1 MPLRKS
7 QAPAE
12 RIFQV
17 PTDRILIESF
27 EAEFAKLYSCWYSLI
42 EACPPPSIYKQYSD
56 SIRRFTLP
64 SVGESVLRSAAAVEQ
79 TCGGITANLWDD
91 AFEWTLPETLSTAER
106 ILEYLGEVEATRKRA
121 FGSFLSDSDLSKV
134 ITTPSGTAQTLASL
148 LLETLSRACQLQG
161 QGSLT
166 AKILSAQNDSGFII

>member
-12 RIFQV
+12 RILQT

-42 EACPPPSIYKQYSD
+42 EACPSRIIYKQSSD
-56 SIRRFTLP
+56 LVQGFTLS

-79 TCGGITANLWDD
+79 ACGGITANLWDD
-91 AFEWTLPETLSTAER
+91 GYEWTLPETLSTQER
-106 ILEYLGEVEATRKRA
+106 ILEYLDEVDATRKRA
-121 FGSFLSDSDLSKV
+121 FGSFLSDADLLKV
-134 ITTPSGTAQTLASL
+134 ITTPSGKAQTLASL
-148 LLETLSRACQLQG
+148 LLETLSRACQSQG
-161 QGSLT
+161 QASLT
-166 AKILSAQNDSGFII
+166 AEILSAQNDSGFII